1 MSKTRLSVV
10 IFSALFLIFGAVQVK
25 AFNVKNQD
33 SVYVGKDEVISST
46 FFAAGS
52 SITIDGKVQGD
63 VVCAGRSIV
72 INGFVDGDV
81 LCAGQSI
88 VVNGEVRGNVRAVGS
103 SVTVNGK
110 VARNVMAAGS
120 DVTLG
125 SQAEVGWDM
134 MFAAAF
140 SDIRGNV
147 KRDLDG
153 AGSMITVGSVIGRNV
168 NLFSGDGHDRS
179 NKNTQDNKTQ
189 NITITKEAVINGD
202 LAYKSVQEAKVEEGA
217 TIKGASDHQKIT
229 MGQSKKDSGENLLA
243 GYIWWRIIVIFAA
256 LLVGLLLVSVFKRPL
271 MEISQKMF
279 NKPYATL
286 GYGLLLIIV
295 TPIICG
301 ILMVTL
307 IGIPVAL
314 ISMALWLILLYV
326 GKLVTAILVGTEI
339 LKRRKTIE
347 TKTPSLVTAMVVGVI
362 VTYLIFSIPVIGG
375 FLSMLAT
382 IFGIGLVWQYCRM
395 KSVRS
400 EV

>member
-10 IFSALFLIFGAVQVK
+10 IFSVVFLIFGAVQVK
-25 AFNVKNQD
+25 AFNTQNKE
-33 SVYVGKDEVISST
+33 SIYVGKDEVISST
-46 FFAAGS
+46 LFAAGS
-52 SITIDGKVQGD
+52 SIAIDGKVQGD
-63 VVCAGRSIV
+63 VVCAGQSII

-103 SVTVNGK
+103 SITVNGK
-110 VARNVMAAGS
+110 VARNVMVAGS

-134 MFAAAF
+134 MFASAF

-153 AGSMITVGSVIGRNV
+153 AGSLITVGSMIGRNV
-168 NLFSGDGHDRS
+168 NLFSSDKNDRS
-179 NKNTQDNKTQ
+179 NKNTNKAQ

-202 LAYKSVQEAKVEEGA
+202 LGYKSVQEAKIEEGA
-217 TIKGASDHQKIT
+217 TIKGSSDHQRIL
-229 MGQSKKDSGENLLA
+229 MGQSKKDSDENFLA

-256 LLVGLLLVSVFKRPL
+256 LLVGLLLVSAFKRPL

-279 NKPYATL
+279 NKPYGTL

-326 GKLVTAILVGTEI
+326 GKLITAILVGNEI
-339 LKRRKTIE
+339 LKRRKAVE
-347 TKTPSLVTAMVVGVI
+347 VKTHSLVTAMVVGVV

-395 KSVRS
+395 KSVRTDL
-400 EV
+400 